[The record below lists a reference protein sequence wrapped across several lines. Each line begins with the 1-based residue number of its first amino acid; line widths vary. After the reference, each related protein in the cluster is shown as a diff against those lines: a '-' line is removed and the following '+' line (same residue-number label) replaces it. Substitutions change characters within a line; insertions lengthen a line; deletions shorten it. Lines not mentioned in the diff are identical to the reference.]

1 MREIIG
7 EGFGSFPPGGERL
20 GWGEVRPGR
29 STGPHPHPG
38 PPPARER
45 EPVGVPARCGPN
57 TTGSVYHWMAALLG
71 LCLMSCTALQ
81 PPPSSPSSFPFVGT
95 LSAAERARIIQSRTT
110 GVQTLTAVLAVSYTV
125 GKQSGTFDMIVNYA
139 APGSVRFTALK
150 DMLLSTQVFFDLLF
164 TEETYRLLMRD
175 DKGEQFSQGIVT
187 QFAQA
192 HPTFRTFFL
201 AGEAFFLP
209 GFDGQGQPSR
219 VNAAGTHLTTRLRSG
234 VRARWLSRPDT
245 LEITQACLTWQA
257 EEETVPLRLHYADY
271 HHVGA
276 YYIPYRVTVRDQRL
290 GFTAQSVVKSVEINA
305 PLAPGAFDFTP

>member
-1 MREIIG
+1 
-7 EGFGSFPPGGERL
+7 
-20 GWGEVRPGR
+20 
-29 STGPHPHPG
+29 
-38 PPPARER
+38 
-45 EPVGVPARCGPN
+45 
-57 TTGSVYHWMAALLG
+57 
-71 LCLMSCTALQ
+71 
-81 PPPSSPSSFPFVGT
+81 
-95 LSAAERARIIQSRTT
+95 
-110 GVQTLTAVLAVSYTV
+110 VQTLTAVLAVSYTV

-219 VNAAGTHLTTRLRSG
+219 VNAAGTRLTTRLRSG